1 MVPGKASKKQRA
13 GAGEEEGREKK
24 KGEQCAN
31 CLILVLALN

>member
-24 KGEQCAN
+24 RESNVQVA
-31 CLILVLALN
+31 